1 MAKYNSGT
9 LYNSGALYN
18 KLYVIGS
25 AVLTGAGDIAADD
38 GVRVV
43 VGTTRGMQYNASL
56 QYNSGINYNTLQ
68 GGFTGRGDFILYRHI
83 VVGEATFTG
92 AGDFSGGEGIR
103 IAVGDAL
110 FSGEGYFSGGE
121 GEVTKTYR
129 VVYDLEFGPTTLGLN
144 AKEKRARK
152 VYLVV
157 SKAANARMYVSYAT
171 TKNGPFTNE
180 VPVGSGEAL
189 SRARKILPLAAGNPS
204 GGYIYRIKVRG
215 WGEATVHEIVFA
227 VSERGA
233 KSNVR

>member
-1 MAKYNSGT
+1 M
-9 LYNSGALYN
+9 
-18 KLYVIGS
+18 
-25 AVLTGAGDIAADD
+25 
-38 GVRVV
+38 
-43 VGTTRGMQYNASL
+43 
-56 QYNSGINYNTLQ
+56 
-68 GGFTGRGDFILYRHI
+68 
-83 VVGEATFTG
+83 GEAAFTG

-110 FSGEGYFSGGE
+110 FSGEGDFSGGE
-121 GEVTKTYR
+121 GDVIKTYR

-157 SKAANARMYVSYAT
+157 SKAANARIFVSYAT

-180 VPVGSGEAL
+180 VPVGGGEAL

-204 GGYIYRIKVRG
+204 GGYIYRVRVRG